1 MTREE
6 EIVLLMER
14 WQKMTITS
22 DPMFGMVMENR
33 EICLELINRAL
44 PNLRAKQIVQLSTQ
58 KDINVVSARRV
69 RFEVYVRDEQNN
81 IVVVEMQ
88 VNNNHNLPAR
98 LRYYQEQI
106 DHSLLRPGDDYQ
118 VLNQYPTYIIMFCD
132 FDYFGRGWARY
143 EFNLACT
150 RDPALKFGDQR
161 TVVVFNALAEKFA
174 KNDEPIRNF
183 LALMRHRGDNKS
195 KFITQIQDEIKK
207 IKQDAERRQGF
218 MKFELEMMDARRA
231 GKEEGLRE
239 GEKRGKEQGIRN
251 LVTSLRKVNAEDAVI
266 KQELQELYQLS
277 DEQVAQYLTH

>member
-44 PNLRAKQIVQLSTQ
+44 PNLKAKQIVQLSTQ

-69 RFEVYVRDEQNN
+69 RFDVYVRDEQNN

-195 KFITQIQDEIKK
+195 KFIVQIQDEIKK

-251 LVTSLRKVNAEDAVI
+251 HVTSLRKVNAEDAVI